1 MIRAAN
7 SPAKL
12 AANPHAAVASDQ
24 TAMPAEITPG
34 RDVRSDR
41 PATGMPSVA

>member
-24 TAMPAEITPG
+24 TAMPA
-34 RDVRSDR
+34 
-41 PATGMPSVA
+41 